1 MVRPKSSVWR
11 ARRGIILIA
20 VAMLHAGLIAVLM
33 MANAVRRSPE
43 ASYGPVQLVY
53 IPSTPLP
60 RVRADSGRP
69 ERLRADIA
77 LSLVSPMLTSAPP
90 SAPSSGNGS
99 HGLGVD
105 WLAEAHRAV
114 RAYEIRRDHPAQN
127 ELSGKSPS
135 NDWWP
140 QQGPHAGDQV
150 KTETGDWI
158 VWIDADC
165 YKVASWHSAE
175 AALDTGPPQ
184 IICPG
189 KPDKSRP

>member
-11 ARRGIILIA
+11 SRRAITPIA
-20 VAMLHAGLIAVLM
+20 VAMVHVGLIVLLM
-33 MANAVRRSPE
+33 TATAVRRNPD
-43 ASYGPVQLVY
+43 ASYRPVELVY
-53 IPSTPLP
+53 IPTPPLP

-69 ERLRADIA
+69 QRLRADIA
-77 LSLVSPMLTSAPP
+77 LSMVSPMLTSAPP
-90 SAPSSGNGS
+90 SAPSSGTGS

-114 RAYEIRRDHPAQN
+114 SAYEIRRDHPPENA
-127 ELSGKSPS
+127 LSGKSPA

-140 QQGPHAGDQV
+140 QQGPHAGDQI
-150 KTETGDWI
+150 KTEAGDWI

-165 YKVASWHSAE
+165 YKVASWHSADS
-175 AALDTGPPQ
+175 ALDAGPAQ

-189 KPDKSRP
+189 KPGKSQP